1 LAISS
6 SGTKNVSYGLTN
18 LAHGHAHSDFPAH
31 AQKRFRPSLELT
43 RIGTGLR
50 RFSLHDVSDIAE
62 AFFLSLFELLK
73 FR

>member
-1 LAISS
+1 M
-6 SGTKNVSYGLTN
+6 SYGLTN
-18 LAHGHAHSDFPAH
+18 LAHGHAHSHFPAH
-31 AQKRFRPSLELT
+31 AQKTFRPSLELT

-62 AFFLSLFELLK
+62 TFSLRLLELLK